1 LRYDRRVRTSES
13 QIAALEIGPD
23 NGRGTSTLLLVWLA
37 SAVVIVVC
45 TLALFRLGFAE
56 DLRTALLVNG
66 PRVLLG
72 AGVGAA
78 LALSGALRL
87 ATTVERPLRELEIL
101 AVSTGAAAGGFLLA
115 QLAAGTAALVCFAF
129 GALGGAGSFLAIVR
143 SLDRSQRW
151 TNLLVAAALAAMA
164 GIAALVGTYV
174 RERRDIIAPAV
185 TWLLGDLGGAS
196 FASGLA
202 VVGLAVLLGL
212 VSLRVLGSGSRS
224 QQHTVALLSLGLGV
238 GAAGPLAFVGTLA
251 PRTVR
256 WLARGASERA
266 LLPACA
272 AAGAATVVAVDS
284 IPRLLL
290 GGYDFPWNLP
300 AAMLA
305 LPIFL
310 GWNRVRLRRAV
321 GATNL
326 AFEIL
331 ELVLLAGLTVA
342 AVWLAIVLTRVI
354 RAAT

>member
-1 LRYDRRVRTSES
+1 LALR
-13 QIAALEIGPD
+13 
-23 NGRGTSTLLLVWLA
+23 LVWLA
-37 SAVVIVVC
+37 SAAVITAC
-45 TLALFRLGFAE
+45 TLASFRLGFAA

-87 ATTVERPLRELEIL
+87 ATRIERPLRELDIL

-115 QLAAGTAALVCFAF
+115 QHDAGSAALVRFAV
-129 GALGGAGSFLAIVR
+129 GAVAGAGLLLVVVR
-143 SLDRSQRW
+143 FLDRSQRW
-151 TNLLVAAALAAMA
+151 TNLLVAAALAGMA

-174 RERRDIIAPAV
+174 RERRDPIAPAV

-196 FASGLA
+196 FASGFAL
-202 VVGLAVLLGL
+202 VGLAALLVLA
-212 VSLRVLGSGSRS
+212 SLRALRSGSRS
-224 QQHTVALLSLGLGV
+224 QQHTIALLSLGMGV
-238 GAAGPLAFVGTLA
+238 GAAGPLAFVGTFA

-256 WLARGASERA
+256 WLARGASARA

-272 AAGAATVVAVDS
+272 AAGAATVVAVDAV
-284 IPRLLL
+284 PRLLV

-310 GWNRVRLRRAV
+310 GWNRVRLRRAA
-321 GATNL
+321 GPAHL

-331 ELVLLAGLTVA
+331 ELVLLAGLTLGGI
-342 AVWLAIVLTRVI
+342 WLASVLTSVI
-354 RAAT
+354 RAVT